1 MNIGNVFESLRQYR
15 QISSALLIL
24 SLKGQKAN
32 SASESKEVK
41 ALLEIL
47 NLKVSGSSIF
57 SDKVWHFEEA
67 QEKSAKSISKDR
79 FKFNFDDYPNIPEPI
94 IFELKMVIL
103 MVSLLPRSELQRIEK
118 KNTLFKIQSLTSMF
132 KATLRYFDHIFSSL
146 IDAFGADVVSD
157 NFQSLQ
163 DLKRTHFVEYSE
175 GFEITSQTA
184 TLIERAFGFFHAKR
198 IREYVFAKKLALPRL
213 AQTKAVVS
221 ESTKRDRDKVLPG
234 EVFEKVSAISGYV
247 ITDFLTKLGVEVT
260 DKTALKMRRN
270 FPFEVED
277 LGLLDVDWGVIDT
290 YTMNRLLGRGY
301 PYDEALKYLNDVSN
315 LLTKG
320 QQVAS
325 MRGALNQRFDARNG
339 SALVQDYLALVYRS
353 ALYIIAQ
360 YTGMRPSE
368 LFEIRLDK
376 PLEES
381 FGVPCIVS
389 HVKKHQEFE
398 RSLFDDKWVCI
409 PAMVDA
415 LNAAK
420 VISRIRVNPYLLSKD
435 GTTAFGGEP
444 SHYSANGLKTPL
456 KLHFQQIVPEDYEE
470 IEVYPYLLRHTLAYQ
485 LFRADL
491 GLPFISHQLK
501 HFGNLVG
508 AFSTASNKGFSVNT
522 LSYGEIGEQLSG
534 SGRARNLRHKAE
546 VDAVRAAFD
555 PDAAYAGVNGEDHKN
570 RMIRVFEGYQASGFT
585 KEEIFEAM
593 AEQGM
598 AIANVGTGMC
608 YGGKTEDFD
617 ESLPCIGGLRCNP
630 VRCSNAVVTEA
641 HIPKW
646 REVYVENMRVVE
658 SGSEDVSTEHAREAA
673 NEARMVLQS
682 LGAF

>member
-1 MNIGNVFESLRQYR
+1 
-15 QISSALLIL
+15 
-24 SLKGQKAN
+24 
-32 SASESKEVK
+32 
-41 ALLEIL
+41 
-47 NLKVSGSSIF
+47 
-57 SDKVWHFEEA
+57 
-67 QEKSAKSISKDR
+67 
-79 FKFNFDDYPNIPEPI
+79 
-94 IFELKMVIL
+94 
-103 MVSLLPRSELQRIEK
+103 
-118 KNTLFKIQSLTSMF
+118 
-132 KATLRYFDHIFSSL
+132 
-146 IDAFGADVVSD
+146 
-157 NFQSLQ
+157 
-163 DLKRTHFVEYSE
+163 
-175 GFEITSQTA
+175 
-184 TLIERAFGFFHAKR
+184 
-198 IREYVFAKKLALPRL
+198 
-213 AQTKAVVS
+213 
-221 ESTKRDRDKVLPG
+221 
-234 EVFEKVSAISGYV
+234 
-247 ITDFLTKLGVEVT
+247 
-260 DKTALKMRRN
+260 
-270 FPFEVED
+270 
-277 LGLLDVDWGVIDT
+277 
-290 YTMNRLLGRGY
+290 
-301 PYDEALKYLNDVSN
+301 
-315 LLTKG
+315 
-320 QQVAS
+320 
-325 MRGALNQRFDARNG
+325 MRGALNQRFEARNG

-353 ALYIIAQ
+353 ALYIVAQ

-368 LFEIRLDK
+368 LFGIRLDK

-389 HVKKHQEFE
+389 HVKKHQEYE

-435 GTTAFGGEP
+435 RTTAFGDEP

-456 KLHFQQIVPEDYEE
+456 QLHFQQIVPEDYEE

-570 RMIRVFEGYQASGFT
+570 RMRRVFEGYQASGFT

-646 REVYVENMRVVE
+646 REVYFENMRVVE
-658 SGSEDVSTEHAREAA
+658 SGSEDVSTEHALEAA